1 MIYQYYDTNCSKNYA
16 SLLQGW
22 KIRVEGEI
30 SKYRENYDFCYKT
43 GYSGGF

>member
-1 MIYQYYDTNCSKNYA
+1 MTKIAQKTYA

-30 SKYRENYDFCYKT
+30 SKYRENDDFCYKPRN
-43 GYSGGF
+43 SGGFWGC